1 MRYCLKLGGGVGSA
15 AVNQPKFADLRPPT
29 DPRQTWT
36 LPAFGAM
43 PQSADL
49 DDLVSR
55 VLAPN
60 ASHMTL
66 DGTNTYVVGMPG
78 SGAAIVVDPG
88 PDDEDHRARV
98 DDTLRRR
105 DSECA
110 LVLVTHHHVDHAA
123 AAQAWAASYGCKV
136 AAPTSQV
143 AGDGGHVIVDGDRLE
158 YGGLVLEAIATP
170 GHCYDHTAYRLP
182 SGVVLT
188 GDHVLGRGTSVVA
201 HPDGDLL
208 AYITSLQKVL
218 ALGPDSLYP
227 GHGPE
232 LTEDAEAVLQFYVDH
247 RAFREQQVL
256 AVLADGPHTPRQLV
270 ERIYADV
277 DQRLWRAAES
287 STRASLA
294 KLTAETAVVG
304 DRNEDDLFRLA

>member
-1 MRYCLKLGGGVGSA
+1 VE
-15 AVNQPKFADLRPPT
+15 QPKLADLEAPA
-29 DPRQTWT
+29 DPRLTWD

-43 PQSADL
+43 TQSADL
-49 DDLVSR
+49 DPLVTR

-66 DGTNTYVVGMPG
+66 DGTNTYVLGVPG
-78 SGAAIVVDPG
+78 AGAAVVVDPG
-88 PDDEDHRARV
+88 PDDKGHRGRVEDA
-98 DDTLRRR
+98 LQRR
-105 DSECA
+105 DAECA
-110 LVLVTHHHVDHAA
+110 LVLVTHHHIDHAA
-123 AAQAWAASYGCKV
+123 AAQAWASSFGCQV
-136 AAPTSQV
+136 AAPTRQV
-143 AGDGGHVIVDGDRLE
+143 AGDGGQVIADGDRLE
-158 YGGLVLEAIATP
+158 FAGLTIDAIATP

-182 SGVVLT
+182 SGVVLS

-208 AYITSLQKVL
+208 AYVTSLQKVL

-232 LTEDAEAVLQFYVDH
+232 LTHDAEAVVQFYIDH
-247 RAFREQQVL
+247 RGFRERQVL
-256 AVLADGPHTPRQLV
+256 ALLAEGPHTPRQLV
-270 ERIYADV
+270 ERIYAEV

-294 KLTAETAVVG
+294 KLTADGIISPDT
-304 DRNEDDLFRLA
+304 NEKDLFHLS